1 MKKIYIAVLSLFAL
15 NANALE
21 RYTIANLVDKINPAV
36 VYIKAVEDKAVKEN
50 TKANP
55 FSKKDK
61 QAALDNHKKQVSS
74 GIKSKNNYNIGSG
87 VIISKEG
94 LVITNYHVVEIA
106 DKITVTT
113 SNNKFYD
120 AKIIGFDQKSD
131 LALLKIDSKDNT
143 HFTFAKFA
151 DSNNARIGELVFAIG
166 NPYGLEGTVSTGII
180 SGRNRNIGTNIYD
193 DFLQTDASINPGN
206 SGGPLFNL
214 DGEIVGI
221 NTAIFSQTGGSDG
234 IGFAIPSNTVD
245 LIVTQLKQTGK
256 VVRGWLGIQAQ
267 IIDESIATALK
278 LESTNG
284 VLVADVTANS
294 PAKLAGIKSGDV
306 ILKYNDKQIKN
317 LFDLPKMVA
326 ETAINDEA
334 KITLLRKGQQL
345 VVNAKII
352 STEQGAAVEVA
363 QEDGITV
370 KQLKVL
376 GFYIT
381 DLTEEVKK
389 ELKITATK
397 GVLVTNVDKSFKRFN
412 LVKGDIILQVDQK
425 NVNSIQE
432 VKHFVDNSTKP
443 SLLLFINRKGN
454 NIFSVIEK

>member
-214 DGEIVGI
+214 DGEVIGI
-221 NTAIFSQTGGSDG
+221 NTAIFSKTGGSNG
-234 IGFAIPSNTVD
+234 IGFAIPANTVE
-245 LIVTQLKQTGK
+245 LIIKQLAETGK
-256 VVRGWLGIQAQ
+256 VVRGWLGIQGQ
-267 IIDESIATALK
+267 VIDQSVAKALK
-278 LESTNG
+278 LETTNG

-294 PAKLAGIKSGDV
+294 PAELAKIKDGDV
-306 ILKYNDKQIKN
+306 ILKYDGKDIKS

-326 ETAINDEA
+326 ETPIDTVVDIVVLRTGKQLTLKA
-334 KITLLRKGQQL
+334 KI
-345 VVNAKII
+345 V
-352 STEQGAAVEVA
+352 STDAAIEL
-363 QEDGITV
+363 EEEGITV
-370 KQLKVL
+370 SHAQLPGL
-376 GFYIT
+376 GIYVANIT
-381 DLTEEVKK
+381 DEIKAEFKLNAQNGVVITKVEPAFKK
-389 ELKITATK
+389 
-397 GVLVTNVDKSFKRFN
+397 FN
-412 LVKGDIILQVDQK
+412 IKKGDIILQVDQK
-425 NVNSIQE
+425 NVKTVEELYAHIKSSN
-432 VKHFVDNSTKP
+432 KK

-454 NIFSVIEK
+454 NIFSVVER